1 MSCGATS
8 PKCILLVLIALSGIK
23 KCQTSCEDPS
33 AVATPDKGSKP
44 KEEREC

>member
-1 MSCGATS
+1 MSCGA
-8 PKCILLVLIALSGIK
+8 PKCILLELIVLSGIK
-23 KCQTSCEDPS
+23 TCQTSCADPS